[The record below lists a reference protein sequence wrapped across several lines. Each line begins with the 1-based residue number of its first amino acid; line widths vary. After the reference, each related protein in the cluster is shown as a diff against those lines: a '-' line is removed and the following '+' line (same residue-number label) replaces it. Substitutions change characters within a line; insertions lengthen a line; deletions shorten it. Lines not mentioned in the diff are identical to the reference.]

1 MDVAINAENP
11 MVTEQEPSLAPL
23 LAPETRAWLQ
33 GKADSG
39 VKQVRVASVLERL
52 NAELPPLGDELVG
65 TGEAAVLLSVEKP
78 RLAKWIRN
86 GLVPTPVAILGSGP
100 VWLRSQIVSVRAAAF
115 ARKRVPREAPES

>member
-1 MDVAINAENP
+1 MDDQVDA
-11 MVTEQEPSLAPL
+11 SLAPM

-33 GKADSG
+33 AKIDSG

-52 NAELPPLGDELVG
+52 NVELPPLDDELVG
-65 TGEAAVLLSVEKP
+65 TGEAAVILSVEKP

-100 VWLRSQIVSVRAAAF
+100 VWLRSQIIAVRAAAF
-115 ARKRVPREAPES
+115 ARKRVPREVPET